1 MRGIR
6 RAGTF
11 AVTAIASTTIGI
23 IGTASVAGAHVCGD
37 PDTYHNMPTPPGDTH
52 NLDPDGD
59 GIACED
65 PSVFH
70 QPPPPPPPPPPS
82 DTMAPSPSPSPTPT
96 AAPMPAPA
104 PPATPVVGEPDFT
117 G

>member
-1 MRGIR
+1 MRGIN
-6 RAGTF
+6 RAGTLV
-11 AVTAIASTTIGI
+11 VTAIASASIGI
-23 IGTASVAGAHVCGD
+23 VGTASVAGAHVCGD
-37 PDTYHNMPTPPGDTH
+37 PDTYHNMPTPPNDTH

-70 QPPPPPPPPPPS
+70 QPPPPAPPPPQVTVPPPP
-82 DTMAPSPSPSPTPT
+82 DTMAPAPTPL
-96 AAPMPAPA
+96 PVPA